1 MRKIY
6 SNQPAFLNGG
16 VSSSIVMMISLGVCL
31 VSSMAVLIWG
41 TTKYFNLKQNFN
53 MRVEERETAAKIAL
67 TQKLEAEFA
76 EREKEPYYEFTGP
89 DDLGR
94 VHLFYPKTWSVLI
107 NKDSVPYEAIFN
119 PMLIRPINSD
129 SRYALRLTI
138 ENKDYTKALAAYD
151 SLIKKGYLE
160 QSIITVDGEQ
170 AARLDGKFS
179 EKITGAAVL
188 FKVRDKTVTLRTD
201 IATDE
206 YLKQFN
212 TIIEKVTFNK

>member
-1 MRKIY
+1 MAI
-6 SNQPAFLNGG
+6 A
-16 VSSSIVMMISLGVCL
+16 LGICL
-31 VSSMAVLIWG
+31 VSAMGVLIWG
-41 TTKYFNLKQNFN
+41 TTKYFNLKQNFDTQ
-53 MRVEERETAAKIAL
+53 VEERETAAKIAL

-107 NKDSVPYEAIFN
+107 HKDNSPYEVIFN

-129 SRYALRLTI
+129 SRYALRLTV
-138 ENKDYTKALAAYD
+138 EDKAYD
-151 SLIKKGYLE
+151 KAISTYDSAIKKGDLK
-160 QSIITVDGEQ
+160 QSIVTIDGEQ
-170 AARLDGKFS
+170 ATRLDGKFND
-179 EKITGAAVL
+179 KITGAAVI

-201 IATDE
+201 IATEE

-212 TIIEKVTFNK
+212 TIIEKTTFNK